1 MPAAPCFCGGVPEW
15 LNGTVSKTVVRAS
28 VPRVRIPPP
37 PPRIFLFYISVLCEI
52 RESQKAPEFRD
63 FGKPAPGRSA
73 PGTREER
80 GVGKE
85 SVSQGRARRAPKQQ
99 KTTK

>member
-52 RESQKAPEFRD
+52 RESQKAPESRA

-73 PGTREER
+73 PETATSAR
-80 GVGKE
+80 
-85 SVSQGRARRAPKQQ
+85 SVEHTSELQSLIRLPHPVL
-99 KTTK
+99 